1 VRKRRKGEKAGA
13 REREKERKKK
23 RFHLFF
29 FLTGKKKKKTKSLTS
44 FFKKKKQK
52 GALVAS
58 YVEVAAC
65 TAGGARLARRLRLA
79 YVRSALRQEVSFH
92 DAGGDAEEGEGEEV
106 KDGEKK
112 KTSSSS
118 TRGPGALLAALS
130 SDADAVQTALSDK
143 LGNAIHHGATFVAGM
158 AVAFARGWSMA
169 LLMLATLPLVAAA
182 GGAVAAT
189 LARLSAQSDAAYAR
203 AGVIAT
209 EALGNARAVAA
220 AGAASQV
227 AKSYSRALALPERA
241 GAKASVLQGAV
252 FGLANAVFL
261 WTYAL
266 ALWFGWMRVR
276 AGEYTGGQVMSVLF
290 AAQLGGVSL
299 GHLLPNLEHF
309 SRARDAGGR
318 LLAVIRRAPRITVPS
333 TPQRKR
339 FSLFGGGGGGNGGS
353 SSSSSSSSNSA
364 GSTPRSAR
372 SPSSPFSSS
381 LAPPTSPGVAPG
393 VLTPVEEAA
402 AEKKRRRLSRW
413 APPPKAAAA
422 LGVKG
427 KIEFRKVS
435 FAYEARPETLAL
447 NGLDLEILPGKT
459 TALCGSSGSGKS
471 TALALMLRLYDPISG
486 SVTLDGTDLRQLDPR
501 AFRAATALVPQEP
514 TLFSCSVSD
523 NIRFGKPTAT
533 DEEVRAAAV
542 AAGASAFID
551 ALPQGFATLVGER
564 GGQLSGGQRQRIA
577 IARAIV
583 RDPKILFL
591 DEATAALD
599 TASQRVVQDSLARLR
614 GKDGGGG
621 GSKKVNAG
629 SSSSSSVFGG
639 LTTVIVAHR
648 LSAIADSDRIV
659 GEEVFENVF
668 F

>member
-1 VRKRRKGEKAGA
+1 LDAGQGRGVHRRTGDERAVRGA
-13 REREKERKKK
+13 
-23 RFHLFF
+23 
-29 FLTGKKKKKTKSLTS
+29 
-44 FFKKKKQK
+44 
-52 GALVAS
+52 
-58 YVEVAAC
+58 
-65 TAGGARLARRLRLA
+65 ARRSVSGPPLA
-79 YVRSALRQEVSFH
+79 E
-92 DAGGDAEEGEGEEV
+92 
-106 KDGEKK
+106 
-112 KTSSSS
+112 
-118 TRGPGALLAALS
+118 PGAF
-130 SDADAVQTALSDK
+130 QPR
-143 LGNAIHHGATFVAGM
+143 
-158 AVAFARGWSMA
+158 ARRRRS
-169 LLMLATLPLVAAA
+169 AA
-182 GGAVAAT
+182 GGHPQGAEDHG
-189 LARLSAQSDAAYAR
+189 AQHPAEEEIFPVWWRWWRKWRQQQQQQQQQQQRGLDAALR
-203 AGVIAT
+203 
-209 EALGNARAVAA
+209 
-220 AGAASQV
+220 
-227 AKSYSRALALPERA
+227 
-241 GAKASVLQGAV
+241 
-252 FGLANAVFL
+252 
-261 WTYAL
+261 
-266 ALWFGWMRVR
+266 
-276 AGEYTGGQVMSVLF
+276 
-290 AAQLGGVSL
+290 SL
-299 GHLLPNLEHF
+299 
-309 SRARDAGGR
+309 S
-318 LLAVIRRAPRITVPS
+318 
-333 TPQRKR
+333 
-339 FSLFGGGGGGNGGS
+339 
-353 SSSSSSSSNSA
+353 
-364 GSTPRSAR
+364 
-372 SPSSPFSSS
+372 SSPFSSS